1 MKIKMNIRQKILVY
15 ILGVAVL
22 LFAVIFFFISSSARR
37 IAYDQSIK
45 LTDSYARQY
54 ALNIE
59 GLLNQ
64 DFAVMRTMSHAFM
77 EYKQL
82 PFEKW
87 QELIYPMYN
96 RVMQTTTH
104 VDAIWDSWELSNLD
118 PKWDKPFGRHFYIV
132 YKRNGVISSKS
143 EIRSLAGDPPT
154 YGYMKSVA
162 KEIIVEPYVSA
173 LQEGQMMTT
182 LSSPFL
188 ENGKFIGLVG
198 ADLILTRFQEIVGE
212 IKPYPN
218 SYAFLI
224 SHGGNFIAHP
234 DTSIFKKNIKDK
246 LPELDNTFNF
256 LNNIQKGKTFN
267 FITNNSKG
275 ERMYYSVAPINI
287 GNTGTPWA
295 VGIVVPI
302 NDIMADA
309 NRNYNLSILIGFI
322 GLLLLI
328 VIIFI
333 VTNSI
338 TIPVKKITELLQEV
352 AKGKIDK
359 SMGIKLNTGDEI
371 AIMADALTESI
382 KGINA
387 KTEFAREIGSGN
399 LEARVELLS
408 NEDLLGKSLIEMRD
422 NLKHA
427 RVEEENRKIE
437 EEKKKWVNEG
447 LAKFGDILRQNND
460 NLGLLCDEITKNLV
474 WYLNA
479 SIGGIFILNENK
491 ETNDKTFD
499 MVSAFAYDR
508 KRFLNKSYHFA
519 EGLIGACAAERDI
532 VMLTE
537 IPQEYIEITS
547 GLGDSNPNFLF
558 LIPLITEEQVM
569 GVIEI
574 ASLRKFQEHEIG
586 FVRELAKSI
595 ATTLHSVKVNALTS
609 ELFMKSKEQAEM
621 MAAQEEEMR
630 QNMEELQATQEE
642 AARKTFELE
651 GLVSALNASSFVMEY
666 DINGFVTSINEG
678 YLKLIGAKRDDVI
691 GMHHTDGIVMSDTDK
706 GDYTKFWAD
715 LMKGIIKKRK
725 TKLAIKGEEFI
736 LLETYT
742 PIFDQHG
749 DVYKVLKI
757 ATDITNIL

>member
-22 LFAVIFFFISSSARR
+22 LFAVIFFFISSSARK
-37 IAYDQSIK
+37 IAYEQSVK
-45 LTDSYARQY
+45 LTDSYAKQY

-59 GLLNQ
+59 GWINQ
-64 DFAVMRTMSHAFM
+64 DFAVTRTLASAFL

-82 PFEKW
+82 PFSQW
-87 QELIYPMYN
+87 QDLIYPMYN
-96 RVMQTTTH
+96 RVIQTAPH
-104 VDAIWDSWELSNLD
+104 IDAYWDSWELGNLD
-118 PKWDKPFGRHFYIV
+118 PKWEKPYGRHFYIV
-132 YKRNGVISSKS
+132 YKRNGIYTTKREV
-143 EIRSLAGDPPT
+143 RSLEGDPPT
-154 YGYMKSVA
+154 YGHMKSVA
-162 KEIIVEPYVSA
+162 KEIIVEPYVSV
-173 LQEGQMMTT
+173 LQGGQMMTT

-198 ADLILTRFQEIVGE
+198 ADLILTRFQNLVGE

-218 SYAFLI
+218 SYAFLV
-224 SHGGNFIAHP
+224 SYEGSFIAHP
-234 DTSIFKKNIKDK
+234 DTSVFKKNIAEKYPD
-246 LPELDNTFNF
+246 
-256 LNNIQKGKTFN
+256 LNSKFDVITNIKKGKTFS
-267 FITNNSKG
+267 FITTNSNG
-275 ERMYYSVAPINI
+275 ESLYYSLAPIII
-287 GNTGTPWA
+287 GNTGTPWCI
-295 VGIVVPI
+295 GIVVPI
-302 NDIMADA
+302 NDIMAEA
-309 NRNYNLSILIGFI
+309 NRNYNISLIIGFA

-328 VIIFI
+328 IIIFI

-338 TIPVKKITELLQEV
+338 TGPVKRITLLLQEV

-359 SMGIKLNTGDEI
+359 SMSIKLNSNDEI

-408 NEDLLGKSLIEMRD
+408 HDDLLGKSLIEMRD

-427 RVEEENRKIE
+427 RTEEEQRKLE

-447 LAKFGDILRQNND
+447 LAKFGEILRQNND
-460 NLGLLCDEITKNLV
+460 NLNLLCDNIIKNLV

-479 SIGGIFILNENK
+479 SLGGVFILNDNK
-491 ETNDKTFD
+491 ETNEKTFD

-508 KRFLNKSYHFA
+508 KRFLNKTYHFS
-519 EGLIGACAAERDI
+519 EGLIGACAAEKDI

-537 IPQEYIEITS
+537 IPQEYIEVTS
-547 GLGDSNPNFLF
+547 GLGGANPNFLF
-558 LIPLITEEQVM
+558 LVPLITEEQVM
-569 GVIEI
+569 GVIEL
-574 ASLRKFQEHEIG
+574 ASLKKFQEHEIN
-586 FVRELAKSI
+586 FIKELAKSI

-666 DINGFVTSINEG
+666 DTNGFVTNINDG
-678 YLKLIGAKRDDVI
+678 YLKLLGIKREDVI
-691 GMHHTDGIVMSDTDK
+691 GMHHTDGIIMSDHDK
-706 GDYTKFWAD
+706 DDYNKFWGE
-715 LMKGIIKKRK
+715 LMKGMIKKRK
-725 TKLAIKGEEFI
+725 TKLGFKTEEFI

-749 DVYKVLKI
+749 EVYKILKI
-757 ATDITNIL
+757 ATDITNI